1 MRETT
6 SYLNN
11 QNRFLTKT
19 NQDLNLKINLLT
31 HMNKQ
36 IRWKL
41 NIGDEDDLENEMI
54 ENLDGSLDPSFK
66 KE

>member
-1 MRETT
+1 MPAIEGDNLEKFIEMRETT

-19 NQDLNLKINLLT
+19 NQDLHLKINLLT

-41 NIGDEDDLENEMI
+41 NIGDEDELEN
-54 ENLDGSLDPSFK
+54 
-66 KE
+66 

>member
-54 ENLDGSLDPSFK
+54 ENL
-66 KE
+66 

>member
-31 HMNKQ
+31 HIIKQ

-54 ENLDGSLDPSFK
+54 ENLYGSLDPSFK